1 MLSHPKLT
9 FRALH
14 MLMYLNLCYV
24 NFTHPEFFFHLD
36 LRCWANSHWALLQIS
51 SVFIYFSVWLL
62 MLVLVSDFNLL
73 TTAWLA
79 RLETS
84 ELSVLNIFWGCALWF
99 LETFQTELFM
109 IIWNSLAV
117 LLKLMV
123 IMCFVFKIDFINC
136 VKIGVLNIV
145 GKSA

>member
-1 MLSHPKLT
+1 
-9 FRALH
+9 
-14 MLMYLNLCYV
+14 
-24 NFTHPEFFFHLD
+24 
-36 LRCWANSHWALLQIS
+36 
-51 SVFIYFSVWLL
+51 

-123 IMCFVFKIDFINC
+123 IMCFVF
-136 VKIGVLNIV
+136 
-145 GKSA
+145 

>member
-1 MLSHPKLT
+1 
-9 FRALH
+9 
-14 MLMYLNLCYV
+14 
-24 NFTHPEFFFHLD
+24 
-36 LRCWANSHWALLQIS
+36 
-51 SVFIYFSVWLL
+51 
-62 MLVLVSDFNLL
+62 
-73 TTAWLA
+73 
-79 RLETS
+79 
-84 ELSVLNIFWGCALWF
+84 